1 MVKRRSVKRRSVKR
15 RSLKRRSVK
24 RRSLKRRSLKRR
36 GGNKGITPEEQK
48 QVIAKFISQ
57 QNKLEEA
64 LKLNQKR
71 LQPII
76 DLYEIILENPDILL
90 ANNKFRHI
98 LFEKMTAIEKNKDI
112 YADDAG
118 NKNVLHHFDEVNTEL
133 KKLVNQYNK
142 IYDDLKIDLFQV

>member
-1 MVKRRSVKRRSVKR
+1 MVKRRSVKRQ
-15 RSLKRRSVK
+15 SVK
-24 RRSLKRRSLKRR
+24 RRSLKRRSLKKR
-36 GGNKGITPEEQK
+36 GGNKGITPEDLK

-64 LKLNQKR
+64 LKNNQKR

-76 DLYEIILENPDILL
+76 DLYEIIIENPHIFL
-90 ANNKFRHI
+90 ASNKFRNVV
-98 LFEKMTAIEKNKDI
+98 FEKMTAIEKNKDI

-118 NKNVLHHFDEVNTEL
+118 NENVLHHFNKVNTEL

-142 IYDDLKIDLFQV
+142 IYDENKMDLFQL